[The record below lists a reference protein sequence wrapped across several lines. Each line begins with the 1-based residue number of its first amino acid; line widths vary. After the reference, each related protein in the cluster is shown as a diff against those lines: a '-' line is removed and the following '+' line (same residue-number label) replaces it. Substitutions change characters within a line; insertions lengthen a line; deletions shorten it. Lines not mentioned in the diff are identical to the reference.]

1 MTGSGPDLAFD
12 GFVLLR
18 PLWLLA
24 LLPVAAW
31 LWHASRNPARS
42 ASGWEAVVDSHLLPH
57 LTSTRRQARRNALP
71 VFPGTVVVL
80 AVIALAG
87 PALPGKTAT
96 TFRTDATRVL
106 IADLS
111 SAAADDAL
119 MRLRVKLL
127 ALLRA
132 MPAGQTAVIAYAEE
146 PWLIAPPTTDTATLA
161 LLVPELSQAAMPAP
175 GNRPDR
181 ALRLGTDILARSGA
195 TSRDIVWLRASPTP
209 TAIAP
214 SSAADLRQAGIRL
227 SVLQI
232 GTPLAEPAPIR
243 TVIDASGGL
252 LLDATTDD
260 SDIRRLVSLLD
271 VDVGTVT
278 EGTRRTGT
286 PHDLGPWILAL
297 TALLAAI
304 ALRAGPLLGVTIALV
319 LPPADA
325 NAYDFP
331 LWRPSTHT
339 NAQLSLRRGEY
350 DKAAA
355 QFTDARWRALAYY
368 RAGRFEAAAEAL
380 APFNDADSLY
390 NRGTALARIDRLP
403 EALATLEEAY
413 ALQPAD
419 PDIRHNRDLV
429 RALLDAKG
437 NPPPGNGTPP
447 EPPPAPRDSTTPDSP
462 APPPP
467 PPGSRNAP
475 SPPENRPTEVDAR
488 REASLL
494 ADQWLRR
501 VPDLPAGLLQR
512 KLQLENARR
521 RNGEVDKPWE

>member
-1 MTGSGPDLAFD
+1 MTGSGPGLAFD
-12 GFVLLR
+12 GFILLR

-31 LWHASRNPARS
+31 LRHTSRNPVRN
-42 ASGWEAVVDSHLLPH
+42 ASGWETVVDAHLLPI
-57 LTSTRRQARRNALP
+57 LTTTPHKARRSALP
-71 VFPGTVVVL
+71 GAVIVL
-80 AVIALAG
+80 ALIALSG

-111 SAAADDAL
+111 SSAPEDASA
-119 MRLRVKLL
+119 RLRVEVLD
-127 ALLRA
+127 LLRA

-161 LLVPELSQAAMPAP
+161 LLAPELSQAAMPAP
-175 GNRPDR
+175 GDRPDR
-181 ALRLGTDILARSGA
+181 ALRLGADILARSGA
-195 TSRDIVWLRASPTP
+195 AARDIVWLRASP
-209 TAIAP
+209 ARAEIAP
-214 SSAADLRQAGIRL
+214 SSAAALREAGIRL

-232 GTPLAEPAPIR
+232 GPAALPAPAPIR
-243 TVIDASGGL
+243 TEIAASGGL
-252 LLDATTDD
+252 WLDAATDD

-271 VDVGTVT
+271 VEIGAAS

-286 PHDLGPWILAL
+286 PRDLGPWILAFA
-297 TALLAAI
+297 ALLAAI
-304 ALRAGPLLGVTIALV
+304 ALRAGPLLAVTVALL

-325 NAYDFP
+325 NAFDFS
-331 LWRPSTHT
+331 LWRPSSHKD
-339 NAQLSLRRGEY
+339 ALSSLQRGDY

-355 QFTDARWRALAYY
+355 QFTDARWRALADY
-368 RAGRFEAAAEAL
+368 RAGRFQAAAEAL

-390 NRGTALARIDRLP
+390 NRGTALARIDRLA
-403 EALATLEEAY
+403 EALTALEAAH
-413 ALQPAD
+413 ALQPKD

-437 NPPPGNGTPP
+437 NPPSGKGTPP
-447 EPPPAPRDSTTPDSP
+447 EPPPATRDSTAQDSP

-467 PPGSRNAP
+467 PSDARNAP
-475 SPPENRPTEVDAR
+475 SPPERRPTEDDAR

-501 VPDLPAGLLQR
+501 VPDEPAGLLRR
-512 KLQLENARR
+512 KLQLEDARR
-521 RNGEVDKPWE
+521 RSGEADKPWE